1 MISVPTARQAVYV
14 VSLSSQKSDGLL
26 SGAKI

>member
-14 VSLSSQKSDGLL
+14 VSLSSKSDGLL